1 MKRLVVFM
9 LVLSFG
15 LGQTPAA
22 FAAGPL
28 EEGVKRA
35 AQQLAQTTQTPS
47 NKKTFLWSGAA
58 LTGAGIALITL
69 ANTSL
74 KKEECVTGSSGIFD
88 FTECIEETN
97 NAAAWAGLGT
107 AGLGAALM
115 IVGVSKNI
123 QIGPDRVT
131 YRVAF

>member
-1 MKRLVVFM
+1 MRRLTV
-9 LVLSFG
+9 FG
-15 LGQTPAA
+15 LILSLSYTSAA

-28 EEGVKRA
+28 EEGGKRA
-35 AQQLAQTTQTPS
+35 AQQLAQTSAPPS

-74 KKEECVTGSSGIFD
+74 KKKECVGLSSGLFD
-88 FTECIEETN
+88 VTECFEGTN